1 LLCSLLKRAL
11 MSNFRMARNRYRF
24 SKRRNAGGSSR
35 VNNDNF
41 EEEMLA
47 NVDSRA
53 VINSL
58 KCGMTMMKVLE
69 QRFSLYKK
77 IRYDLL
83 LEAHEKKRK
92 QALEGKLPIMIA
104 KTQQLNE
111 KLLQRH
117 GCVVK
122 KISSGKSYLFR
133 IKELRFQRD
142 TKKASVQLNT
152 KVNLSTESDTANEV
166 KRIHMRILECSIG
179 MKIKALDEEYLNAAV
194 HAELRVRR
202 ELDRSSRPKPVP
214 LDYAERPNGPHVMDK
229 RKKPLVIDGPVVVNQ
244 LPDERIAYIAEMIRG
259 ALLRKDLEEDLKEV
273 FSSASSDSE

>member
-1 LLCSLLKRAL
+1 MEVKN
-11 MSNFRMARNRYRF
+11 MNNFKMARNRHRF
-24 SKRRNAGGSSR
+24 SKRRNAGVSSK
-35 VNNDNF
+35 VKKDNF

-47 NVDSRA
+47 NIDSRA

-58 KCGMTMMKVLE
+58 KCGITMMKVLE
-69 QRFSLYKK
+69 QRFNLYKK

-83 LEAHEKKRK
+83 LKAHEEKRRL
-92 QALEGKLPIMIA
+92 ALEGKLPAMIA

-111 KLLQRH
+111 KLLQ
-117 GCVVK
+117 
-122 KISSGKSYLFR
+122 R

-142 TKKASVQLNT
+142 TKKASVQLST

-179 MKIKALDEEYLNAAV
+179 LKIKALDEEYLNAAV

>member
-1 LLCSLLKRAL
+1 MEVEHMNNSK
-11 MSNFRMARNRYRF
+11 MARNRYRF

-58 KCGMTMMKVLE
+58 KC
-69 QRFSLYKK
+69 
-77 IRYDLL
+77 
-83 LEAHEKKRK
+83 AHEKKRK

-111 KLLQRH
+111 KLLQ
-117 GCVVK
+117 
-122 KISSGKSYLFR
+122 R

>member
-1 LLCSLLKRAL
+1 
-11 MSNFRMARNRYRF
+11 MARNRYRF

-77 IRYDLL
+77 IKYDLL
-83 LEAHEKKRK
+83 LEAHEKKRR

-117 GCVVK
+117 V
-122 KISSGKSYLFR
+122 ILM

>member
-1 LLCSLLKRAL
+1 
-11 MSNFRMARNRYRF
+11 MARNRHRF
-24 SKRRNAGGSSR
+24 SKRRNAGVSSK
-35 VNNDNF
+35 VKKDNF

-47 NVDSRA
+47 NIDSRA

-58 KCGMTMMKVLE
+58 KCGITMMKVLE
-69 QRFSLYKK
+69 QRFNLYKK

-83 LEAHEKKRK
+83 LKAHEEKRRL
-92 QALEGKLPIMIA
+92 ALEGKLPAMIA

-117 GCVVK
+117 L
-122 KISSGKSYLFR
+122 S
-133 IKELRFQRD
+133 
-142 TKKASVQLNT
+142 T

-179 MKIKALDEEYLNAAV
+179 LKIKALDEEYLNAAV